1 MKMGWPRYFASVWAI
16 ALVTAPGASSQEVRN
31 LTNSAADENSVA
43 WSPDGASLLVSSDRS
58 GSYDIY
64 RVPLD
69 GSGDMELLLGTSGD
83 SWVNDWSADGRI
95 SFVSMVDEN
104 ADIWVGAEDGSES
117 TIVSPTE
124 TDDWF
129 PSFTP
134 AGGLVFNT
142 NRYGR
147 SSEIVMLPPGGTEL
161 TRLTYDD
168 HYDASATVSPDG
180 RWLLYHSRRDGN
192 YDLYLRPVDGQGERR
207 LTTHEADDSYASWAP
222 DSRRIV
228 FRSARDGQ
236 DELYVMDVETE
247 ALTRLTHG
255 PEGENYADWSPDG
268 QWIAFVTDR
277 DGNDEI
283 YVIEAPEG

>member
-1 MKMGWPRYFASVWAI
+1 MGTSTAGRLAALAVGLGLAGPAS
-16 ALVTAPGASSQEVRN
+16 GQEVRN
-31 LTNSAADENSVA
+31 ITNSPANENSVA
-43 WSPDGASLLVSSDRS
+43 WSPDGSSLLVSSDRS

-64 RVPLD
+64 SVSLD
-69 GSGDMELLLGTSGD
+69 GSTEAALVLATEGD
-83 SWVNDWSADGRI
+83 SWVNDWSTDGRI

-104 ADIWVGAEDGSES
+104 ADIWVGAADGSES
-117 TIVSPTE
+117 ASVHPTE

-129 PSFTP
+129 PSFAP
-134 AGGLVFNT
+134 SGALVFNT

-147 SSEIVMLPPGGTEL
+147 SSEIVMLPAGDSDL
-161 TRLTYDD
+161 LRLTFDD

-180 RWLLYHSRRDGN
+180 EWLLYHSRRDGN
-192 YDLYLRPVDGQGERR
+192 YDLYVRPVDGQGERR

-222 DSRRIV
+222 DSRRVV
-228 FRSARDGQ
+228 FRSARDGH
-236 DELYVMDVETE
+236 DELYVLDLETE
-247 ALTRLTHG
+247 VLTRLTHG

-268 QWIAFVTDR
+268 RWIAFVTDR